1 GEKGIFTDH
10 VKRLKTGGN
19 FFQFESRHLTQSGKI
34 LWLSWTATSLPE
46 RGDVYA
52 VAKDITQEKQLRE
65 LNRQV
70 GILAKIGSWEMDFL
84 EDNLFWSDE
93 VHALYETDPTTFVP
107 TVDAAIDFYRADFR
121 QLALSSFEKCI
132 ETGEPYDIEAVIV
145 NSNNKE
151 LWVRTTAKAEV
162 IDGTC
167 RRVYGSFQD
176 ITARKESENRLES
189 FANNLPGVIYEYIIH
204 PDGTDSMRNISGT
217 VEQLWGYTTREV
229 LEDINLLWDQIKR
242 GGDLKEVES
251 SIAQSIETKSRWTC
265 RFRIVNRTGE
275 LKTHLGS
282 GLPTFLADGTIVFN
296 VMILDITTEVK
307 NEELLEEITSIAQIG
322 SWEMDLV
329 NQNGDHMYWSPMLF
343 EITEVDD
350 DYTPTINGG
359 IELHIGESKE
369 RLDRALNALIT
380 EGIEFD
386 EEILLRTA
394 KGRERWSRAIGKSQT
409 VNGKRTR
416 IYGSYQDIHEQK
428 VAELELK
435 KSLKAL
441 RDYKYSLDQSAII
454 AFTDQDGVITSAND
468 NFCKISGYSREELI
482 GNTHQLINAGHHP
495 ATFFSDLWKTITS
508 GKVWRGEIKNKTKE
522 GTYYWVDTTIVPF
535 LDEKERPTQYLAIR
549 FDVTERKI
557 AEEERNSLQTTI
569 ENSLNE
575 IYTFDAETLRFNYAN
590 KGALENLGY
599 TLQELR
605 EFTPIEIKP
614 LYTLLSFKKLVAP
627 LVNNEKGK
635 IIFFT
640 DHKRKD
646 GSIYPVEVHLQLVT
660 EGNSKRFLAVVL
672 DITER
677 KEADN
682 YLLQAN
688 ERFEKV
694 TEATNDAIWDWNI
707 AEKRF
712 YRSKAIERFFGKKAS
727 QLFTEDDFWKDAFHP
742 DDLPKIQK
750 SLKAALDDP
759 SNYHWKEEY
768 RLFND
773 QGEMLYV
780 IDRGVIVRDQ
790 EGEAIRMVGAM
801 TDITQQRK
809 SEEENR
815 FKANLLSMIGQAAV
829 ATDVNRTVNYWNK
842 AAETIYGWTA
852 EEAIGKPVDMLTPVD
867 VDQEQVEGILAQLDK
882 GLTWTGE
889 FEVKR
894 KDGTRFPVRVSN
906 SPIYDE
912 NNSLSGIIGISTDI
926 TEEVQNAELLKRY
939 TRDLER
945 SNEELEQFA
954 FVASHDLQEP
964 LRMISSFMN
973 LLERKYEDK
982 LDEKALQYI
991 HFATDGAKRMKQIIL
1006 DLLDYSRA
1014 NRSTEGKE
1022 EVDLN
1027 AVLAEFKLLRRKLI
1041 AEKSASIVSDNL
1053 PTLYTFKPSVTQVLH
1068 CLIDNA
1074 LKYSEKGVPPEIVIE
1089 AKENDAEWVFSVKD
1103 NGIGIDPQFFEKIF
1117 VIFQRLHNKD
1127 KYEGTGIGL
1136 SIAKRH
1142 IEFLG
1147 GRITLESSVGE
1158 GSTFYFTIPK

>member
-1 GEKGIFTDH
+1 
-10 VKRLKTGGN
+10 
-19 FFQFESRHLTQSGKI
+19 
-34 LWLSWTATSLPE
+34 
-46 RGDVYA
+46 
-52 VAKDITQEKQLRE
+52 
-65 LNRQV
+65 
-70 GILAKIGSWEMDFL
+70 
-84 EDNLFWSDE
+84 
-93 VHALYETDPTTFVP
+93 
-107 TVDAAIDFYRADFR
+107 
-121 QLALSSFEKCI
+121 
-132 ETGEPYDIEAVIV
+132 
-145 NSNNKE
+145 
-151 LWVRTTAKAEV
+151 
-162 IDGTC
+162 
-167 RRVYGSFQD
+167 
-176 ITARKESENRLES
+176 
-189 FANNLPGVIYEYIIH
+189 
-204 PDGTDSMRNISGT
+204 
-217 VEQLWGYTTREV
+217 
-229 LEDINLLWDQIKR
+229 
-242 GGDLKEVES
+242 
-251 SIAQSIETKSRWTC
+251 
-265 RFRIVNRTGE
+265 
-275 LKTHLGS
+275 
-282 GLPTFLADGTIVFN
+282 
-296 VMILDITTEVK
+296 
-307 NEELLEEITSIAQIG
+307 
-322 SWEMDLV
+322 
-329 NQNGDHMYWSPMLF
+329 MYWSPMLF

-889 FEVKR
+889 FEVKK

-1006 DLLDYSRA
+1006 DLLDYS
-1014 NRSTEGKE
+1014 
-1022 EVDLN
+1022 
-1027 AVLAEFKLLRRKLI
+1027 
-1041 AEKSASIVSDNL
+1041 
-1053 PTLYTFKPSVTQVLH
+1053 
-1068 CLIDNA
+1068 
-1074 LKYSEKGVPPEIVIE
+1074 
-1089 AKENDAEWVFSVKD
+1089 
-1103 NGIGIDPQFFEKIF
+1103 
-1117 VIFQRLHNKD
+1117 
-1127 KYEGTGIGL
+1127 
-1136 SIAKRH
+1136 
-1142 IEFLG
+1142 
-1147 GRITLESSVGE
+1147 
-1158 GSTFYFTIPK
+1158 